1 MTVNELKILLN
12 RGENINM
19 SVGIETLHKASDEAL
34 KILAKLNNSYHTKE
48 EIVSIFSELI
58 GQDVDSSFSLFPPFY
73 TDFGKNIHIGK
84 NVFINSNCNFQD
96 QGGIYIGNNCLIGH
110 RVVFATLNHDIN
122 PTLRKCVYQKP
133 IFIED
138 NVWIG
143 SGAIILPG
151 VRIGKNSIV
160 AAGSVVAKNVEENT
174 IVAGVPAKFL
184 RKIEIKEND

>member
-19 SVGIETLHKASDEAL
+19 SVGIETLHKASDEAH

-110 RVVFATLNHDIN
+110 RVVLATLNHDIN

-160 AAGSVVAKNVEENT
+160 AAGSVVTKNVEENT